1 MVAEGRGLLQV
12 NQIINY
18 KDGESSEDNKVV
30 ITDINVYFPEKE
42 TQSQRHEVC
51 LKYKRFG
58 VLEYWSTGVLEQC
71 SVGR

>member
-30 ITDINVYFPEKE
+30 IVDITVYFREKE
-42 TQSQRHEVC
+42 TQNQRHEVC
-51 LKYKRFG
+51 LNYKRFG
-58 VLEYWSTGVLEQC
+58 VME
-71 SVGR
+71 

>member
-30 ITDINVYFPEKE
+30 IADITVYFREKE
-42 TQSQRHEVC
+42 TQNQRHEVC
-51 LKYKRFG
+51 LNYKRFG
-58 VLEYWSTGVLEQC
+58 VMEQC
-71 SVGR
+71 SF

>member
-30 ITDINVYFPEKE
+30 IADITVYFREQE

-51 LKYKRFG
+51 LNYKRFG
-58 VLEYWSTGVLEQC
+58 VME
-71 SVGR
+71 

>member
-30 ITDINVYFPEKE
+30 IADINVYFPEQE
-42 TQSQRHEVC
+42 MQDQRHEVC
-51 LKYKRFG
+51 LNYKRFG
-58 VLEYWSTGVLEQC
+58 VVE
-71 SVGR
+71 

>member
-30 ITDINVYFPEKE
+30 ITDITVYFREKE
-42 TQSQRHEVC
+42 TQNQRHEVC
-51 LKYKRFG
+51 LNYKRFG
-58 VLEYWSTGVLEQC
+58 VME
-71 SVGR
+71 

>member
-30 ITDINVYFPEKE
+30 ITDITVYFREKE
-42 TQSQRHEVC
+42 TQNQRHEVC
-51 LKYKRFG
+51 LNYKRFG
-58 VLEYWSTGVLEQC
+58 VVE
-71 SVGR
+71 

>member
-30 ITDINVYFPEKE
+30 IADITVYFREKE
-42 TQSQRHEVC
+42 TQNQRHEVC
-51 LKYKRFG
+51 LNYKRFG
-58 VLEYWSTGVLEQC
+58 VVE
-71 SVGR
+71 